1 MMEDIGITLLIAI
14 TIILAFYNAML
25 SNKITML
32 ESKQDEIIE
41 KSEAFLNDL
50 SRRISKFEKEK
61 KE

>member
-1 MMEDIGITLLIAI
+1 
-14 TIILAFYNAML
+14 
-25 SNKITML
+25 ML